1 MAVAAMA
8 QLLQGLSDG
17 EEVMLSFV
25 MVVMVLMTMMMM
37 MMSLTM
43 VLMIMTLIMVMM
55 VLIMVLI
62 MVILIVVLRPVM
74 MTSMVIVLVVMIA
87 WAHIFLGLHAVLGF
101 DTSLYCNTYYPSK
114 PTRTFD
120 R

>member
-25 MVVMVLMTMMMM
+25 MVVMVLMTMMM

-87 WAHIFLGLHAVLGF
+87 CAHIFLGLHAVLGF